1 MENKVLKPKI
11 RFKGFTDTWE
21 QRKLGEIANV
31 YDGTH
36 QTPNYKNEGIMFLS
50 VENIKN
56 LQSEK
61 YISKKD
67 FYRDF
72 KIYPEKN
79 DILMTRIGDIGTTN
93 IVRDDI
99 PKAYYVSLALL
110 KPQKINCEYLNIA
123 IQSEYVQKG
132 LMQRSLLTAIPMKIN
147 KEQIGQVDVLYPINN
162 VEQEKIGTIFKAI
175 DNLITLHQSKYDK
188 LVNVKKALL
197 EKMFPK
203 DGKNVPEIRFKG
215 FTDTWEQR
223 KFKNYFDERNERTGI
238 GEMISV
244 TISSGIKKFSE
255 LNRYDS
261 KPDDLSKYKRVV
273 EGDIAYNS
281 MRMWQGASGYSP
293 YTGILSPAYTV
304 IKPKDGISAKFFSY
318 QIKRPEMIHQFEL
331 NSQGLTKD
339 TLNLKFPAFSEIET
353 TAPIKVNEQNKIAKL
368 LEKVDNLITLHQSK
382 YDKLVNVKKA
392 LLEKMFPK
400 DGKNVPEIR
409 FKGFTDT
416 WEQRK
421 FKNYFDE
428 RNERTGI
435 GEMISVTISSG
446 IKKFSELNR
455 YDSKPDDL
463 SKYKRVVEGD
473 IAYNS
478 MRMWQGASGYS
489 PYTGILSPAYT
500 VIKPKDGISAKFFSY
515 QIKRPEMIHQF
526 ELNSQGLTKDTL
538 NLKFPA
544 FSEIET
550 TAPIKVNEQNKIAKL
565 LEKVDNLITLHQHK

>member
-368 LEKVDNLITLHQSK
+368 LEKVDNLITLHQHK
-382 YDKLVNVKKA
+382 
-392 LLEKMFPK
+392 LEKLKNMKKSLLNKMF
-400 DGKNVPEIR
+400 I
-409 FKGFTDT
+409 
-416 WEQRK
+416 
-421 FKNYFDE
+421 
-428 RNERTGI
+428 
-435 GEMISVTISSG
+435 
-446 IKKFSELNR
+446 
-455 YDSKPDDL
+455 
-463 SKYKRVVEGD
+463 
-473 IAYNS
+473 
-478 MRMWQGASGYS
+478 
-489 PYTGILSPAYT
+489 
-500 VIKPKDGISAKFFSY
+500 
-515 QIKRPEMIHQF
+515 
-526 ELNSQGLTKDTL
+526 
-538 NLKFPA
+538 
-544 FSEIET
+544 
-550 TAPIKVNEQNKIAKL
+550 
-565 LEKVDNLITLHQHK
+565 

>member
-61 YISKKD
+61 YISKED

-123 IQSEYVQKG
+123 IQSAYVQKG

-223 KFKNYFDERNERTGI
+223 KLGEIYIFQYGEFNNNPSNGGIYPVYGANGIIGGYTNYNAENSVII
-238 GEMISV
+238 GHMGEYAGSV
-244 TISSGIKKFSE
+244 LWGNGKHFVTYNGTIS
-255 LNRYDS
+255 
-261 KPDDLSKYKRVV
+261 
-273 EGDIAYNS
+273 
-281 MRMWQGASGYSP
+281 
-293 YTGILSPAYTV
+293 
-304 IKPKDGISAKFFSY
+304 KPKGENVASKFGYYMLY
-318 QIKRPEMIHQFEL
+318 Q
-331 NSQGLTKD
+331 KD
-339 TLNLKFPAFSEIET
+339 I
-353 TAPIKVNEQNKIAKL
+353 NKICGGSGLPFLSYEQLNKI
-368 LEKVDNLITLHQSK
+368 EVC
-382 YDKLVNVKKA
+382 Y
-392 LLEKMFPK
+392 PK
-400 DGKNVPEIR
+400 DIK
-409 FKGFTDT
+409 
-416 WEQRK
+416 EQK
-421 FKNYFDE
+421 SIANY
-428 RNERTGI
+428 
-435 GEMISVTISSG
+435 
-446 IKKFSELNR
+446 
-455 YDSKPDDL
+455 
-463 SKYKRVVEGD
+463 
-473 IAYNS
+473 
-478 MRMWQGASGYS
+478 
-489 PYTGILSPAYT
+489 
-500 VIKPKDGISAKFFSY
+500 
-515 QIKRPEMIHQF
+515 
-526 ELNSQGLTKDTL
+526 LT
-538 NLKFPA
+538 N
-544 FSEIET
+544 I
-550 TAPIKVNEQNKIAKL
+550 
-565 LEKVDNLITLHQHK
+565 DNLITLHQHKLEKLKNMKKSLLNKMFI